1 MDLNI
6 KNYRM
11 DELFTIFN
19 LNLDNLNVN
28 SLKNEYI
35 KKCRKIQNS
44 TESYNINK
52 NELIIF
58 FTEAFTCLFDF
69 IKKQDDKRLEKI
81 LDIIETDV
89 PSNNLLEKGLIKNE
103 KINKSNDKF
112 INVDNGLL
120 LPLHQTPVIQS
131 NMNNEQ
137 TDGQQVQNNIKKL
150 PVTTFVQEYKRS
162 NLNPLE
168 KTSNKFILNINSM
181 FRNVQ
186 QKIYPNFLKNI
197 TSNFYYKMP
206 VDLKR
211 IVQMKLL
218 NIELPCVIYNVS
230 EKLGSNNFKVSKY
243 PNGYDEKIIKIPSGM
258 YSLEKL
264 LTAIQNEFD
273 SQQTNLKIELIENT
287 NQIMISDMN
296 NENFNLEFNFI
307 NELIDNNYCINGV
320 NQNPNYLFPFQ
331 LTLGWNL
338 GFRNKLYGENEFIQG
353 NSNNAYISESSPNF
367 CEQEYFFLGI
377 KDFTNNSPQTFFSS
391 FMEETNI
398 AGDILAKII
407 YKNGKVEKIISQER
421 EYFGP
426 VRIKDLQ
433 IVLYDK
439 FGRILDLNNADFSFS
454 LEFTNL
460 YNL

>member
-6 KNYRM
+6 KNYRT
-11 DELFTIFN
+11 DELFNIFN
-19 LNLDNLNVN
+19 LNLENLNISN
-28 SLKNEYI
+28 LKTEYI
-35 KKCRKIQNS
+35 KKCKKIQNS
-44 TESYNINK
+44 TTRENLNK
-52 NELIIF
+52 DELIIF
-58 FTEAFTCLFDF
+58 FTEAFSNLFEF
-69 IKKQDDKRLEKI
+69 IKNQDEKRFDKI

-89 PSNNLLEKGLIKNE
+89 PSRNLLEKSLIKNE
-103 KINKSNDKF
+103 NIEKTTDNF
-112 INVDNGLL
+112 INVENGLL

-131 NMNNEQ
+131 NMNNEI

-150 PVTTFVQEYKRS
+150 PVTTFIQDYKRS

-197 TSNFYYKMP
+197 TSNFNYKMP

-218 NIELPCVIYNVS
+218 NIELPCIIYNVS
-230 EKLGSNNFKVSKY
+230 SKLGSNNFKVSKY
-243 PNGYDEKIIKIPSGM
+243 PNGYSEKIIEIPSGR
-258 YSLEKL
+258 YNLEDL
-264 LTAIQNEFD
+264 INTIQNELD
-273 SQQTNLKIELIENT
+273 NQNTNLKIEIISNT
-287 NQIMISDMN
+287 KQIKISDLSG
-296 NENFNLEFNFI
+296 ENFNIEFNFI
-307 NELIDNNYCINGV
+307 NELVDKNYCINGL
-320 NQNPNYLFPFQ
+320 NENPNYLFPFQ

-338 GFRNKLYGENEFIQG
+338 GFRNKLYGENEFIEG
-353 NSNNAYISESSPNF
+353 ESSNEYVGESNANF
-367 CEQEYFFLGI
+367 CDSDYYFLGI

-391 FMEETNI
+391 FMEESNI

-407 YKNGKVEKIISQER
+407 YKNGEVEKIISQER

-433 IVLYDK
+433 IILYDK
-439 FGRILDLNNADFSFS
+439 YGRILDLNNADYSLS
-454 LEFTNL
+454 LELTNL